1 MSPRK
6 ASSTRDRIVE
16 AAVSLFYENGFAATG
31 MAEILKKAKA
41 NSGSFYFF
49 FQGKHDLLMAV
60 LAWYERM
67 LQPILIAP
75 VCEQEQD
82 PIERVF
88 ALLGLYRRNILA
100 TDFAF
105 GCPIG
110 RLALEIDPLD
120 RAHRN
125 IARNFDGWTGA
136 VRAFLD
142 AAGDRL
148 PRSVNRAQL
157 SRFVLSVMEG
167 GVMQSRS
174 HRSIAPFDDSVA
186 QLREYFKRLEAEA
199 KAQPAGRSGSGTSK
213 KTKTRIKEKS
223 HA

>member
-1 MSPRK
+1 MSPK
-6 ASSTRDRIVE
+6 EAKSTRDRIVE
-16 AAVSLFYENGFAATG
+16 AAVSLFYEHGFAATG
-31 MAEILKKAKA
+31 MADILKKAKA

-49 FQGKHDLLMAV
+49 FKSKHDLLVAV
-60 LAWYERM
+60 LGWYEHM

-75 VCEQEQD
+75 VCEKEHD

-120 RAHRN
+120 RAHRH
-125 IARNFDGWTGA
+125 IARNFDGWAGA
-136 VRAFLD
+136 VRVFLD

-148 PRSVNRAQL
+148 PREVNRAQL
-157 SRFVLSVMEG
+157 ARFVLSVMEG

-174 HRSIAPFDDSVA
+174 QRSIEPFDDSVA
-186 QLREYFKRLEAEA
+186 QLREYFRRLEAEA
-199 KAQPAGRSGSGTSK
+199 ATGGSRRGNSK
-213 KTKTRIKEKS
+213 PRKKIKEKS

>member
-1 MSPRK
+1 MTPRK

-16 AAVSLFYENGFAATG
+16 AAVSLFYEHGYAATG
-31 MAEILKKAKA
+31 MADILKKAKA

-49 FQGKHDLLMAV
+49 FKSKHELLSAV

-75 VCEQEQD
+75 VCQQEQD
-82 PIERVF
+82 PVERVF

-100 TDFAF
+100 TEFAF

-120 RAHRN
+120 RAHRD
-125 IARNFDGWTGA
+125 IARNFEGWAGA

-142 AAGDRL
+142 AAGERL
-148 PRSVNRAQL
+148 PRRVNRAQL
-157 SRFVLSVMEG
+157 SRLVLSVMEG

-174 HRSIAPFDDSVA
+174 QRSIKPFDDSVA
-186 QLREYFKRLEAEA
+186 QLREYFRLLEAE
-199 KAQPAGRSGSGTSK
+199 T
-213 KTKTRIKEKS
+213 KTKPRRTTKSTKTKYKEKS

>member
-1 MSPRK
+1 MKPREPK
-6 ASSTRDRIVE
+6 STRDRIVE
-16 AAVSLFYENGFAATG
+16 AAVSLFYEHGFAATG
-31 MAEILKKAKA
+31 MADILKKAKA

-49 FQGKHDLLMAV
+49 FKSKHDLLIAV

-75 VCEQEQD
+75 VCEQERD

-88 ALLGLYRRNILA
+88 TLLGLYRRNILA
-100 TDFAF
+100 SDFAF

-120 RAHRN
+120 RAHRH
-125 IARNFDGWTGA
+125 IAKNFDGWAGA
-136 VRAFLD
+136 VQAFLD

-148 PRSVNRAQL
+148 PRHLDRRQL
-157 SRFVLSVMEG
+157 ARFVLSVMEG

-174 HRSIAPFDDSVA
+174 QRSIGPFDDSVA
-186 QLREYFKRLEAEA
+186 QLREYFKRLEDEA
-199 KAQPAGRSGSGTSK
+199 SAKRAGASRNLKRT
-213 KTKTRIKEKS
+213 TRRTKEKS